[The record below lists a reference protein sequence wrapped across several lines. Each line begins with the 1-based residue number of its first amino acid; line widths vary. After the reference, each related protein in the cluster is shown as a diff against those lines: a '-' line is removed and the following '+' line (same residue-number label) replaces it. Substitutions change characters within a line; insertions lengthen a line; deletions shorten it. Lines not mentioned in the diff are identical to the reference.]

1 MTSKKVSL
9 KVLCVIPVRSGSK
22 GLPGKNIKK
31 LNGHPLVAY
40 PISAAR
46 LSNACDTIVVSTD
59 SRKIAE
65 IAKKYKAEI
74 PFIRPKNIA
83 TDTAT
88 TEETLKHA
96 LIETERIKKIKFDL
110 CVYLTATDIFRNPK
124 WIKKAIDLMKKDN
137 KIESCFVGNKTHKNF
152 WIYNK
157 KNNPK
162 RLHKM
167 MENYSSRQE
176 KIPIYREDTGLTCVT
191 KASLWRKGKRI
202 GNKVHI
208 IEISNSETDI
218 DIHNEFDFYLAKKTI
233 NYFKKKYPN
242 KVPRVIK

>member
-1 MTSKKVSL
+1 MISKKNSI

-46 LSNACDTIVVSTD
+46 LSNSCDSIIVTTD
-59 SRKIAE
+59 SEE
-65 IAKKYKAEI
+65 IASIARQYKAEV

-88 TEETLKHA
+88 TEDTLKHA
-96 LIETERIKKIKFDL
+96 LIECERIKKIKFDL
-110 CVYLTATDIFRNPK
+110 CVYLTATDVFRSPK

-137 KIESCFVGNKTHKNF
+137 KIESCFVGSKTHKNF
-152 WIYNK
+152 WIYSNQK
-157 KNNPK
+157 QPK

-167 MENYSSRQE
+167 MQNYSSRQQ
-176 KIPIYREDTGLTCVT
+176 KMPIYREDTGLTCVT
-191 KASLWRKGKRI
+191 RASLWRKGKRI
-202 GNKVHI
+202 GNKVSI
-208 IEISNSETDI
+208 IETDNSETNI
-218 DIHNEFDFYLAKKTI
+218 DIHNELDFYLAQKTI
-233 NYFKKKYPN
+233 NYFKKNQPN
-242 KVPRVIK
+242 KVPKIIK

>member
-1 MTSKKVSL
+1 M
-9 KVLCVIPVRSGSK
+9 
-22 GLPGKNIKK
+22 
-31 LNGHPLVAY
+31 
-40 PISAAR
+40 
-46 LSNACDTIVVSTD
+46 D
-59 SRKIAE
+59 
-65 IAKKYKAEI
+65 
-74 PFIRPKNIA
+74 
-83 TDTAT
+83 
-88 TEETLKHA
+88 
-96 LIETERIKKIKFDL
+96 
-110 CVYLTATDIFRNPK
+110 
-124 WIKKAIDLMKKDN
+124 KKAIDLMKKDN

-218 DIHNEFDFYLAKKTI
+218 DIHNGWIFI
-233 NYFKKKYPN
+233 
-242 KVPRVIK
+242 